1 MSPLGTVCVLSLEDQ
16 VAASFY
22 GREMEGRQG
31 DSGAPIVCGKSGLC
45 GCVGAG
51 RGVSSGHRSSK
62 GVSSL

>member
-1 MSPLGTVCVLSLEDQ
+1 MSPLGTVCMLSLEDQ

-22 GREMEGRQG
+22 GREMEVRQG
-31 DSGAPIVCGKSGLC
+31 DLVASIVCGKSGLR
-45 GCVGAG
+45 GCVRAG